1 MQLHQADLESLCNL
15 AIKAACEA
23 GKMIASHTGT
33 DLTVKIKDS
42 TASDNSKTPGGESL
56 ASQVLTEVDIKSQ
69 QIILNHLTPTLS
81 RYDLGLLSEESVD
94 DSSRFE
100 KDYFWCI
107 DPLDG
112 TLPFTE
118 SKPGYA
124 VSIALVKRNGE
135 PIIGI
140 VYDPVQ
146 NNLYHAIKGTGA
158 YKNNN
163 CLIPTTANT
172 FTLIIDRSFENHPD
186 FTIIVNGLTKE
197 AQKQN
202 KSFQLIKHGG
212 AAMNAIWVLQH
223 SPACYFKFP
232 KPTNGGGSLWDYA
245 ATACIFN
252 ETKGYAS
259 DIYGQPLDLNRKGST
274 FMNHKGILY
283 TCSMDISKL
292 INQLIKKVESKQ
304 NQIP

>member
-23 GKMIASHTGT
+23 GKMITSYTGV
-33 DLTVKIKDS
+33 DLAVKIKDT
-42 TASDNSKTPGGESL
+42 TASDDSKTLGGESL

-81 RYDLGLLSEESVD
+81 RYDLGLLTEESVD
-94 DSSRFE
+94 DSSRLK

-124 VSIALVKRNGE
+124 VSIALVKKSGE

-146 NNLYHAIKGTGA
+146 NNLYHAIKGIGA
-158 YKNNN
+158 FKNNDYL
-163 CLIPTTANT
+163 LIPTTTNT

-186 FTIIVNGLTKE
+186 FTLIVNELTKE
-197 AQKQN
+197 AKKQN

-252 ETKGYAS
+252 ETKGNAS
-259 DIYGQPLDLNRKGST
+259 DIYGQPLDLNRKDST
-274 FMNHKGILY
+274 FMNHKGVLY
-283 TCSMDISKL
+283 TSSLNIS
-292 INQLIKKVESKQ
+292 ILIKKLLRR
-304 NQIP
+304 